1 MRARGAEHR
10 QPRGAVEQVR
20 EAKALAFQLHGRAA
34 VSARGT
40 PAHFCAERPGHM
52 RPAGAPRQRTNEV
65 QAAPARARIQGQL
78 RVQLKVSTW
87 VPAQQAAQQ
96 VDRGRRRVRQRLS
109 QRPRRRGREAQL
121 PVVRQRGRA
130 GPGGVV
136 RAAQASD
143 DATELVDVGLAR
155 EQRVQACARRAGRVR
170 AGWAARARVHAAG
183 LVDVDRE
190 REQWVQA
197 CRLAG
202 RTG

>member
-1 MRARGAEHR
+1 MGAQRCLLEG
-10 QPRGAVEQVR
+10 Q
-20 EAKALAFQLHGRAA
+20 
-34 VSARGT
+34 

-52 RPAGAPRQRTNEV
+52 RPAGAPRQRTNEE
-65 QAAPARARIQGQL
+65 QSAPARARTQGQL
-78 RVQLKVSTW
+78 RVQSQLKLSTG
-87 VPAQQAAQQ
+87 VPAQQAAQE

-130 GPGGVV
+130 GPGGAV
-136 RAAQASD
+136 RAAQARD
-143 DATELVDVGLAR
+143 DAAELVDVSLAR

-170 AGWAARARVHAAG
+170 AGRAARARDHAAG

-197 CRLAG
+197 CRQAG